1 MLYKLMDTKGNEIEQ
16 TDMSPLDG
24 KVGEQVTKKD
34 GSVVYLLSVG
44 EMTFE
49 RSGVLQAITVGTK
62 EEADI
67 AAAK

>member
-1 MLYKLMDTKGNEIEQ
+1 MRYKLLDSKNNVVDEVDIA
-16 TDMSPLDG
+16 PLDG

-49 RSGVLQAITVGTK
+49 RNGVTQQVVVGTK
-62 EEADI
+62 EEAD